1 VLRGRA
7 GVAPAGFTASA
18 AASVAA
24 SATATASA
32 ASAALG
38 AFFVVAC
45 GLAVPHDTH
54 HRAGRLLLHR
64 LHPLELRRNRRLI
77 GRVAARATRYTR
89 CSAAVRSSA
98 GRVVGRPRTSESARL
113 ILPASC
119 SPSSTSLAR
128 RHGADLPPRLRR
140 KPAVLCWPAAPVL
153 CWPAVLASN
162 APVPPAMPPGAL
174 TGLSVAWF
182 ARPTG
187 AVPQGVPLVLKKLD
201 LDSCSGLTAL
211 PAELG
216 ALTGLQKP
224 NLSYCKGLTAG
235 WRSSGRSRACRSWIC
250 PTAKG

>member
-1 VLRGRA
+1 METHPKSYLYSDCDIMSDPSMLLSAMAACSGRWNFGFSFRYSPPNLA
-7 GVAPAGFTASA
+7 AWAPKTSSQFRQPSSGSTVGGV
-18 AASVAA
+18 
-24 SATATASA
+24 
-32 ASAALG
+32 
-38 AFFVVAC
+38 
-45 GLAVPHDTH
+45 
-54 HRAGRLLLHR
+54 
-64 LHPLELRRNRRLI
+64 
-77 GRVAARATRYTR
+77 RYTQ
-89 CSAAVRSSA
+89 A
-98 GRVVGRPRTSESARL
+98 RP
-113 ILPASC
+113 
-119 SPSSTSLAR
+119 
-128 RHGADLPPRLRR
+128 
-140 KPAVLCWPAAPVL
+140 
-153 CWPAVLASN
+153 
-162 APVPPAMPPGAL
+162 PPGAL